1 MNEPWHFYLMAAT
14 YLIAGLMHFIKPTLY
29 MRILPGYLPGHKLL
43 VILSGLAEIVLGVA
57 LCISVTKQLAIYG
70 IIIMLT
76 FFLPVHVHM
85 LFDKKAAMGLPK
97 WILIV
102 RIPLQFLLMYW
113 AYHYL

>member
-1 MNEPWHFYLMAAT
+1 MNLPWHFYLMASI
-14 YLIAGLMHFIKPTLY
+14 YVIAGLMHFIRPKLY

-43 VILSGLAEIVLGVA
+43 VILSGLVEIILGTA
-57 LCISVTKQLAIYG
+57 LCFSGTKNAAIYG

-97 WILIV
+97 WVLIA
-102 RIPLQFLLMYW
+102 RIPLQFILMYW
-113 AYHYL
+113 AYLYL